1 MKATKFLSLAALALA
16 FAACSS
22 DDYEMTDQQPAQGEG
37 IPFSATIS
45 VGNNAFTRALTESGN
60 TLVATWAVGE
70 KVALVHDN
78 RKDEMTVSEV
88 NDGVATIIGTIT
100 GSPSTGDSV
109 TIFYPFTAAP
119 ITGNEVSTVLG
130 RQDGTLGSIAEKYD
144 VRKGTAT
151 LKVSGGT
158 ATLNGNVSLANQFAI
173 FKFTVRLYDG
183 TTPISTKELVITAD
197 GYTYSVFSFPAS
209 DVLYVALPAVDGKK
223 VIFDAMANDGKNS
236 TYTCAKLRTTF
247 AAGKFYQSTLK
258 MRQYELM
265 GGVKWAVCNIGAT
278 NPQDYGGYYSW
289 GATAT
294 QTTYDWANYPFM
306 QAGQSDYNHI
316 IKYTIA
322 DGWYNY
328 GSPIWYSGSAFIGD
342 NGDGVEHKDLASY
355 SYADDVAR
363 QQWGGTWRMPT
374 EDERQALKNTD
385 NFTWEWTTDY
395 NGTGVSGMLVTS
407 KNTDVYGENR
417 QIFLPAAG
425 CYEGSSLTANGS
437 YGYYWTSSLSDYTI
451 NARYLGFNSSGPG
464 GGQTY
469 RCNGY
474 SVRAVA
480 E

>member
-1 MKATKFLSLAALALA
+1 MAALALA

-183 TTPISTKELVITAD
+183 TTPHQHEGARHHCRR
-197 GYTYSVFSFPAS
+197 
-209 DVLYVALPAVDGKK
+209 LYVLRLFFSGQRRALCCPA
-223 VIFDAMANDGKNS
+223 
-236 TYTCAKLRTTF
+236 R
-247 AAGKFYQSTLK
+247 
-258 MRQYELM
+258 R
-265 GGVKWAVCNIGAT
+265 
-278 NPQDYGGYYSW
+278 
-289 GATAT
+289 
-294 QTTYDWANYPFM
+294 
-306 QAGQSDYNHI
+306 
-316 IKYTIA
+316 
-322 DGWYNY
+322 
-328 GSPIWYSGSAFIGD
+328 
-342 NGDGVEHKDLASY
+342 
-355 SYADDVAR
+355 
-363 QQWGGTWRMPT
+363 
-374 EDERQALKNTD
+374 
-385 NFTWEWTTDY
+385 
-395 NGTGVSGMLVTS
+395 
-407 KNTDVYGENR
+407 
-417 QIFLPAAG
+417 
-425 CYEGSSLTANGS
+425 
-437 YGYYWTSSLSDYTI
+437 
-451 NARYLGFNSSGPG
+451 
-464 GGQTY
+464 
-469 RCNGY
+469 
-474 SVRAVA
+474 
-480 E
+480 